1 LATKQ
6 LKEIKNLTA
15 AELATKVRE
24 IEKELFTAR
33 MKKVTGQLEDTA
45 SLWRM
50 RKNLARAKTLHTQLT
65 KGQTTA

>member
-6 LKEIKNLTA
+6 IKEIKNLTA
-15 AELATKVRE
+15 AELAAKTRE
-24 IEKELFTAR
+24 LEKELFQAR

-50 RKNLARAKTLHTQLT
+50 RKNLARAKTLHTQMT
-65 KGQTTA
+65 KGK